1 MEKNTAPESGTEAEK
16 ALLNRELEKGR
27 ASGLSKR
34 TPEQIRAAF
43 RKAREAA

>member
-1 MEKNTAPESGTEAEK
+1 MTRKLQPLDKDAAGK
-16 ALLNRELEKGR
+16 AVLKRELEKGL

-34 TPEQIRAAF
+34 TPEKVRAAF